1 MLDHGLHIWF
11 IVFLSSKVYHNV
23 EVSDPSPARPVAG
36 LTSASSS
43 RSHGGGLRP
52 FGVSCPPHLAGMER
66 CDVDLVVVGLDRF
79 RFANLFGAYCVH
91 GLTGH
96 YYMGTFVCFEHALVS
111 RSNLFGKISRER
123 EEGTAV
129 DFEGKSPAAIPAL
142 DLLIHILGS
151 GRGGIAALR
160 V

>member
-1 MLDHGLHIWF
+1 MFYYLS
-11 IVFLSSKVYHNV
+11 SSKVYHNV

-36 LTSASSS
+36 LTSASFS
-43 RSHGGGLRP
+43 RRRGGMRP

-79 RFANLFGAYCVH
+79 RLLLIFGAYCVH
-91 GLTGH
+91 GLTGP
-96 YYMGTFVCFEHALVS
+96 FVCFVHALRVL
-111 RSNLFGKISRER
+111 RSNLFGKISREGEER
-123 EEGTAV
+123 EAV
-129 DFEGKSPAAIPAL
+129 DFEEKSPTAIPAL

-151 GRGGIAALR
+151 ERCGIAGIAAQP

>member
-1 MLDHGLHIWF
+1 MCVFDLELWLI
-11 IVFLSSKVYHNV
+11 IIIFLSSEVYHNV
-23 EVSDPSPARPVAG
+23 EMSDPSPARPVAG
-36 LTSASSS
+36 LTSAPSAAL
-43 RSHGGGLRP
+43 GGLRP

-79 RFANLFGAYCVH
+79 RLVIFGAYCVH
-91 GLTGH
+91 GLTGP
-96 YYMGTFVCFEHALVS
+96 FVCFVHALRVL
-111 RSNLFGKISRER
+111 RSNLFGKISREGEER
-123 EEGTAV
+123 EAV

-151 GRGGIAALR
+151 ERCGIAGIAAQP